1 MRSAHDAYLALQK
14 ALPSIEKDA
23 SAPKYQYASLPALLG
38 AVLPVL
44 WEAGF
49 AIRWEGFRP
58 GPGEHGERAVLTHVE
73 TGTAFVSEVA
83 CPTQY
88 QAPGN
93 PTPPQLVGMAS
104 TYARRYALLGVL
116 GVCAGYEADDDCRP
130 AEPAEPKTGA
140 AWADVTPPAGASVEW
155 FTAQARSMAAAE
167 LVVTKD
173 QKRRLHAAAKGRGF
187 EWDASKSRYVVG
199 RSPDAPADMAF

>member
-1 MRSAHDAYLALQK
+1 MRGAHEAYLALQK

-23 SAPKYQYASLPALLG
+23 QAPRFRYASLPAVLG
-38 AVLPVL
+38 ALLPSI

-49 AIRWEGFRP
+49 VIRFEGFRP
-58 GPGEHGERAVLTHVE
+58 GPGEHGERAVLTHVA
-73 TGTAFVSEVA
+73 TGTAFLSEVA

-104 TYARRYALLGVL
+104 TYARRYALFGVL

-130 AEPAEPKTGA
+130 APEPEEPKAGA
-140 AWADVTPPAGASVEW
+140 AWADKEPPADAGAAW
-155 FTAQARSMAAAE
+155 FTTQARSMAAADR
-167 LVVTKD
+167 VVTKD
-173 QKRRLHAAAKGRGF
+173 QKRRLHEAAKARGF
-187 EWDASKSRYVVG
+187 AWNGEQKKYVFDPG
-199 RSPDAPADMAF
+199 SEG